1 VPGWCHSTLQ
11 ARVMRGNLPGVNRI
25 GEKGARR
32 VWLLSVRICELMS
45 ANEHWPR
52 ENPGSVST
60 AAAEDLLVAEP
71 ILRAAQQRQAD
82 IPTYFQ
88 LRPAILDRKKTFV
101 CLAALGVEYGASRPG
116 IAVLLQIP

>member
-1 VPGWCHSTLQ
+1 MSVVAERSNLQPRVRKRTL
-11 ARVMRGNLPGVNRI
+11 AG
-25 GEKGARR
+25 
-32 VWLLSVRICELMS
+32 
-45 ANEHWPR
+45 

-71 ILRAAQQRQAD
+71 ILRAAQQRHAD

-88 LRPAILDRKKTFV
+88 LRPPILDRKKTFV